1 MTQAVISTVE
11 DIIHYFYD
19 ILKNTTRRRNT
30 TDICDRESH
39 THTLGNP
46 SVEVVHGDEVYEQF
60 YITCTVQIPFSVTL
74 LTRSIN
80 V

>member
-30 TDICDRESH
+30 TDICDRVILALS
-39 THTLGNP
+39 
-46 SVEVVHGDEVYEQF
+46 VVHWDEVYEQF
-60 YITCTVQIPFSVTL
+60 YITRTVQIPFNVTL